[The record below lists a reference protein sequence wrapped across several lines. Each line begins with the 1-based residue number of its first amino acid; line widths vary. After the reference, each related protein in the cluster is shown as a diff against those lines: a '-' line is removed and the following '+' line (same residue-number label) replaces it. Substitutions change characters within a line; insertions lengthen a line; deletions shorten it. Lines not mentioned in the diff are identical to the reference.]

1 MRLYEIAGR
10 IVKGVNTT
18 PDVGVDA
25 VTKQAAKFGNKVD
38 RDGKPPLLHKKAYK
52 NSTPNKLANLNIGES
67 FTVMEWAIIEGGHD
81 LNDWRSTMRIDNFD
95 DEVDRNKRLV
105 SSKERAAQYLGETN
119 GSHLSRTY
127 VKRLRAKTNKIKN
140 SAKKAERQKGIQLA
154 REFIAKANALR
165 ASNK

>member
-10 IVKGVNTT
+10 IIKGVNTT
-18 PDVGVDA
+18 PDVGTDA
-25 VTKQAAKFGNKVD
+25 VKKQAAKFGNKVD

-52 NSTPNKLANLNIGES
+52 NTTPNKLANLNIGES

-81 LNDWRSTMRIDNFD
+81 LNDWRSTMKINDFD
-95 DEVDRNKRLV
+95 EDKRLV
-105 SSKERAAQYLGETN
+105 SSKELAAEYTESQP
-119 GSHLSRTY
+119 SRTY
-127 VKRLRAKTNKIKN
+127 SKRLRAKTNKIKN

>member
-18 PDVGVDA
+18 PDVGADA

-52 NSTPNKLANLNIGES
+52 NTTPNKLANLNIGES

-81 LNDWRSTMRIDNFD
+81 LNDWRNTMRIDNFD
-95 DEVDRNKRLV
+95 DENARNSKSV
-105 SSKERAAQYLGETN
+105 SSKERAAQYLGETF
-119 GSHLSRTY
+119 GSKLSRTY
-127 VKRLRAKTNKIKN
+127 VKRLRAKTNKMKT
-140 SAKKAERQKGIQLA
+140 SAKKAERQRGIQLA
-154 REFIAKANALR
+154 REFIAKSLGAL
-165 ASNK
+165 NK